1 MGDPRREGE
10 EGKRHTGR
18 VDDQHLGPGRDGA
31 LELVKVNL
39 PLARRQ
45 RLGAALLGRV
55 HGHVDD
61 FAAGHL
67 DVADV
72 LVEEGLKDND
82 LVARLDEG
90 HEGAEHAWASQ
101 HGSVR
106 TPRGDIPSL
115 APVVMVI
122 SVSGFSL
129 RPHDG
134 A

>member
-1 MGDPRREGE
+1 M
-10 EGKRHTGR
+10 
-18 VDDQHLGPGRDGA
+18 
-31 LELVKVNL
+31 
-39 PLARRQ
+39 
-45 RLGAALLGRV
+45 

-61 FAAGHL
+61 LAAGHL